1 MFNGDRG
8 DIMSAV
14 VNNIETFRKM
24 QHLSV
29 QDVCEDLNMEPTE
42 YRRYTQETD
51 LTAETAVLFA
61 RYFVCTVQQLIS
73 TKPLDIQKKELTT
86 LRISVFEEL
95 EHIRNKR
102 ALRDILNL
110 VTEIRRLIEAGQY

>member
-1 MFNGDRG
+1 
-8 DIMSAV
+8 MSAV
-14 VNNIETFRKM
+14 VNNIEAFRKM

-29 QDVCEDLNMEPTE
+29 QDVCEDLNMEPAE
-42 YRRYTQETD
+42 YHRYTQETD

-73 TKPLDIQKKELTT
+73 TKPLDAQKKELTT
-86 LRISVFEEL
+86 LRISIFEEL

-110 VTEIRRLIEAGQY
+110 VTEIRRMIEAGQY

>member
-1 MFNGDRG
+1 
-8 DIMSAV
+8 MSAV
-14 VNNIETFRKM
+14 VNNIEAFRKM

-73 TKPLDIQKKELTT
+73 TKPLDAQKKELTT
-86 LRISVFEEL
+86 LQISIFEVL

-110 VTEIRRLIEAGQY
+110 VTEIRRMIEAGQY